1 MMKLAITAVLTAAVA
16 SGGSLPFSRSGVLDS
31 PDAYILSHTEIE
43 AGIAGS
49 AYSVSDSVGS
59 SDSEF
64 KITGHV
70 DVGLFR
76 YGQVGVSWLADGGI
90 SGSVKIGVLSEGISV
105 PAFAI
110 GLENISGEKD
120 IDCFEGLDG
129 ELYGYNHSQNM
140 SAYGVLS
147 KDLDPLIGLPATVSL
162 GIGTGRFVGVIE
174 NGAAG
179 LGSDLASGFF
189 GSVVFRASD
198 NFSIA
203 VEEDGRDFNIGA
215 AYRVSN
221 LFTLNVTWAEFEMSM
236 LPPENVDRMDVM
248 QNSKLS
254 LSLEARIGPL
264 LGAQRL
270 ELEREQMR
278 IDRARQRLQELEDRR
293 RAAESELQRL
303 RELIEE
309 GD

>member
-1 MMKLAITAVLTAAVA
+1 MRNTALALVTAAA
-16 SGGSLPFSRSGVLDS
+16 AAYGGSLPYSRAGVLDS
-31 PDAYILSHTEIE
+31 PDAYILRHTEIE
-43 AGIAGS
+43 AGVSGS
-49 AYSVSDSVGS
+49 AYSVTDSAGS

-90 SGSVKIGVLSEGISV
+90 SGSVKVGILSEGISV

-110 GLENISGEKD
+110 GLENISGEKN

-129 ELYGYNHSQNM
+129 ELYGYEHSQNM

-147 KDLDPLIGLPATVSL
+147 KDIENLTGIPATVSI
-162 GIGTGRFVGVIE
+162 GIGTGRFVGVID

-179 LGSDLASGFF
+179 IGSDVASGFF
-189 GSVVFRASD
+189 GSIVFRPS
-198 NFSIA
+198 NSFSIA
-203 VEEDGRDFNIGA
+203 FEQDGRDFNLGGS
-215 AYRVSN
+215 YSLSRT
-221 LFTLNVTWAEFEMSM
+221 FTLNATWAEMEMSV
-236 LPPENVDRMDVM
+236 LPPEDVDRMDVM
-248 QNSKLS
+248 QNSKFS

-278 IDRARQRLQELEDRR
+278 IERARQRLQELEDRR
-293 RAAESELQRL
+293 SAAEEELRRL
-303 RELIEE
+303 REQLE